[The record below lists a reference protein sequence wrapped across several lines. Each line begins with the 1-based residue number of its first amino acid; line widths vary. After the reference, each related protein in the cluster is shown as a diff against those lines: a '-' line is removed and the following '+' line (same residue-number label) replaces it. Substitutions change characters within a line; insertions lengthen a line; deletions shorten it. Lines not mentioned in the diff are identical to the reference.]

1 MLAGEQ
7 TMGGG
12 FTPPWVPPPTPP
24 PRLLPLRHKQGGCR
38 GADGGDREMSRT
50 AVVLFLSAG
59 INARRGAGV
68 TGGESAEPL
77 GGD

>member
-1 MLAGEQ
+1 
-7 TMGGG
+7 
-12 FTPPWVPPPTPP
+12 
-24 PRLLPLRHKQGGCR
+24 
-38 GADGGDREMSRT
+38 MSRT

-59 INARRGAGV
+59 INARHGAGV